1 MMEERGECVAEKGEL
16 ARVRSVATADASC
29 AASFVAPRHHHRRQT
44 SVESLPSHRRC
55 ELLSSHKQDPMRRE
69 RDKTTRGEREGV
81 VEWFLPPLLSP
92 PSPSVELA
100 TARVTR

>member
-16 ARVRSVATADASC
+16 ARVRSLATAVASC
-29 AASFVAPRHHHRRQT
+29 AASFVAPRHHHHRRT
-44 SVESLPSHRRC
+44 SVESLSSHQRC

-69 RDKTTRGEREGV
+69 RDRTTRGERDGV
-81 VEWFLPPLLSP
+81 VGWFLSPLFSP

-100 TARVTR
+100 TARVTS